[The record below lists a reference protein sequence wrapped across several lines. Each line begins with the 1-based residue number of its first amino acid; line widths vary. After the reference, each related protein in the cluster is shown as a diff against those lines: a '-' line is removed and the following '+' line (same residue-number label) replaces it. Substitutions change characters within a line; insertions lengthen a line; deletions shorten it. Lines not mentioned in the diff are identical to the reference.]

1 MYLYRSWYPGDSCM
15 ILVLVYFQCISA
27 TGYEDNSEHSHAYA
41 HRNTAICLSA
51 HAHESHYITCTQQK
65 TVEIQVGQDSR
76 CQFIWNN
83 NYAHSITCVN
93 NVDLSV
99 DQCWIVLCMAGIYN
113 NQIFIRCVEKET
125 KPTNAC
131 IFLVWRGWTI
141 SLEWTPWR
149 VDCRLI
155 TMAAISTCG
164 ALPATT
170 SASTPASIQVS
181 AKHWV
186 ILL

>member
-1 MYLYRSWYPGDSCM
+1 M

-83 NYAHSITCVN
+83 NYAHSLHTGMYEQGRFVYRFN
-93 NVDLSV
+93 AALSYAWPGSV
-99 DQCWIVLCMAGIYN
+99 TTKFLSDVFKKKANQQTHVLFWFEEGE
-113 NQIFIRCVEKET
+113 Q
-125 KPTNAC
+125 
-131 IFLVWRGWTI
+131 
-141 SLEWTPWR
+141 
-149 VDCRLI
+149 
-155 TMAAISTCG
+155 
-164 ALPATT
+164 
-170 SASTPASIQVS
+170 SASSERHVS
-181 AKHWV
+181 TAD
-186 ILL
+186 